1 MIKSLRTKGPRA
13 GLIFLDGLWIYAS
26 WTAVLRLT
34 PGGAAPPREEV
45 LLLISWTGLVTLLTF
60 YLFNLYDAT
69 GRQKP
74 AHLVWNLFLS
84 HAAAA
89 AGVVVL
95 QELLQTEEGLYPLI
109 LVASSLQLLLS
120 SGFRALW
127 FFIGWRRSR
136 HKKTVLLT
144 GIREED
150 LECARKLVQGG
161 RPWLEIHSVLRTGG
175 EGDTGRPGILR
186 RLEVLLLDGT
196 RVLLV
201 GPGVPPA
208 LRQEA
213 VRLAGARNVE
223 VLMVPELLELSVRG
237 AELQQLD
244 DQLLYSLR
252 PPGLTRTER
261 FIKRGADLGL
271 AALLL
276 IAASPLMLLLLVAVP
291 LTSKGGALYVQ
302 ERLGLRGRPFP
313 LLKFRSMVDRA
324 EAGTGPVLAGDGDER
339 ITRLG
344 RWMRATRLDELP
356 QLVNVLLGHMSLVG
370 PRPER
375 EHFVSRFSAE
385 LPHYD
390 GRMAVKPGLTG
401 YAQVMACYATTAA
414 DKLRYDLAYIHNY
427 SLLLDLKILVQTI
440 RVVLQREQAKGVS
453 GAGASPASSASPAYA
468 PTGASAGLS
477 AEVPGASAF
486 MDSRGTV
493 RLPPDNVYPFPHR

>member
-1 MIKSLRTKGPRA
+1 MIKSMRTKGPGA

-26 WTAVLRLT
+26 WATAFRLA
-34 PGGAAPPREEV
+34 PGGAASSREEV
-45 LLLISWTGLVTLLTF
+45 LLLISWTGLVTLLVF

-74 AHLVWNLFLS
+74 AHVLWNLFLS
-84 HAAAA
+84 HVAVATGA
-89 AGVVVL
+89 VL
-95 QELLQTEEGLYPLI
+95 LHGMLRPEAVLHPVITVSL
-109 LVASSLQLLLS
+109 SLQLLLS
-120 SGFRALW
+120 FGFRMSRFLL
-127 FFIGWRRSR
+127 GWRRSR
-136 HKKTVLLT
+136 GKKTALLT
-144 GIREED
+144 GIREGD
-150 LECARKLVQGG
+150 LECARKLVRGG
-161 RPWLEIHSVLRTGG
+161 RPWLEIRSVMRTGG
-175 EGDTGRPGILR
+175 EGGASGRPPSLNR
-186 RLEVLLLDGT
+186 RLEALLLEGTEVLLI
-196 RVLLV
+196 

-213 VRLAGARNVE
+213 VRLAGALGVE
-223 VLMVPELLELSVRG
+223 VLMVPEFLDLSVRG

-276 IAASPLMLLLLVAVP
+276 IAASPLMLLLFAAVP
-291 LTSKGGALYVQ
+291 LTSKGRALYVQ

-324 EAGTGPVLAGDGDER
+324 EASTGPVLAGDGDER

-344 RWMRATRLDELP
+344 RLLRATRLDELP
-356 QLVNVLLGHMSLVG
+356 QLINVLLGHMSLVG

-385 LPHYD
+385 LPHYND
-390 GRMAVKPGLTG
+390 RMAVKPGLTG

-453 GAGASPASSASPAYA
+453 GASPVSPAAAAYDPA
-468 PTGASAGLS
+468 GVS
-477 AEVPGASAF
+477 AEIGAAAF
-486 MDSRGTV
+486 RDSRGTV
-493 RLPPDNVYPFPHR
+493 RIPPDNVYPFPHR